1 MEKDVEATE
10 LLTIQSNEQ
19 SSVTANLANLGNVLL
34 QKTSKLTE
42 VKENYIPRKF
52 TCSYDATDVQ
62 VNFKI

>member
-10 LLTIQSNEQ
+10 LLPIQLNEQ